1 MLQAVLKQQYRL
13 IYATN
18 GRQAVQMFKKYEPD
32 LILMDIKMPV
42 MDGFAATREIRKLS
56 SDVPVM
62 ALSAFAYDKEKEKAK
77 ECHFNDYLVKP
88 VDIPLLKYKIKYY
101 LNKNKK

>member
-1 MLQAVLKQQYRL
+1 
-13 IYATN
+13 
-18 GRQAVQMFKKYEPD
+18 
-32 LILMDIKMPV
+32 
-42 MDGFAATREIRKLS
+42 MDGFAATREIRELS